1 MNNNYMQWGNP
12 YIGGYGYAKP
22 KLPNPTNPLS
32 KEEMALLKQKSPQF
46 TLAISQVD
54 GLKAICTHRDENG
67 ETLRQ
72 NADGTVTCTIC
83 GSTFTP
89 VNADMKSVEQIFKA
103 VIDCLETMKI
113 MYMDIPNDVVK
124 QYFQM
129 IPFLE
134 KGPQLFKIA
143 NDHYSQ
149 YRNPSV
155 MNANYNNG
163 GNAFAIYSALM
174 NPGMAM
180 GMGMPQQVP
189 YGQQPGVAPGMPQP
203 MAPQQPVPD
212 VTAGAPIGNP
222 FDAGST
228 TMDSAKTVTDNK
240 QYNL

>member
-1 MNNNYMQWGNP
+1 MNNNYNYFGNP
-12 YIGGYGYAKP
+12 GYAANFCYAKP

-32 KEEMALLKQKSPQF
+32 KEDMALLKQKAPQF
-46 TLAISQVD
+46 SLNITQVEA
-54 GLKAICTHRDENG
+54 LKAICTHRNETG
-67 ETLRQ
+67 ETLMQ
-72 NADGTVTCTIC
+72 NADGSVTCTIC

-89 VNADMKSVEQIFKA
+89 VSTNPETINQVFKS

-113 MYMDIPNDVVK
+113 MYVDIPDDVAK

-143 NDHYSQ
+143 LDHYSR
-149 YRNPSV
+149 YSNSSV
-155 MNANYNNG
+155 MSNNYNNG

-180 GMGMPQQVP
+180 GMGMPQQAMNMP
-189 YGQQPGVAPGMPQP
+189 YGQPGMAPGMPQ
-203 MAPQQPVPD
+203 APIQD
-212 VTAGAPIGNP
+212 VTAGVANGVNP
-222 FDAGST
+222 FDVASP
-228 TMDSAKTVTDNK
+228 TMTATKTVTDNK